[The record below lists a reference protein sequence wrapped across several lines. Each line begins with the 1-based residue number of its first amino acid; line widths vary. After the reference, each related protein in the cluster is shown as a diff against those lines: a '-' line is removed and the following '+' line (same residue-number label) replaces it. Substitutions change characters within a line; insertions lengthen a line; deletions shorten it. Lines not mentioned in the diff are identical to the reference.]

1 MARVDLDEWDGQE
14 IARVYIAGRLAEAV
28 QVEETLTGHGIDYA
42 VDLEPFRTL
51 LLGMFLSE
59 HTGVGFYV
67 LSAQADSSRRA
78 LLDAGLRT
86 GIEEDDDA
94 IDT

>member
-14 IARVYIAGRLAEAV
+14 IARVYTAGRLAEAL

-42 VDLEPFRTL
+42 VDLEPFRL
-51 LLGMFLSE
+51 MVLGLFPSE

-67 LSAQADSSRRA
+67 LSGQAPFCKRV

-86 GIEEDDDA
+86 GIEEDDHA

>member
-1 MARVDLDEWDGQE
+1 MARVDLEEWDGQE
-14 IARVYIAGRLAEAV
+14 VARVYLAGRLAEAL

-51 LLGMFLSE
+51 VLGMFPSE

-67 LSAQADSSRRA
+67 LSAQAGPSRRA

-94 IDT
+94 VGT